1 VCHVDQSSVY
11 ASPYFKIQIA
21 LCINF
26 MHYTVRA
33 GWVYG
38 RRGNMAL

>member
-1 VCHVDQSSVY
+1 
-11 ASPYFKIQIA
+11 
-21 LCINF
+21 